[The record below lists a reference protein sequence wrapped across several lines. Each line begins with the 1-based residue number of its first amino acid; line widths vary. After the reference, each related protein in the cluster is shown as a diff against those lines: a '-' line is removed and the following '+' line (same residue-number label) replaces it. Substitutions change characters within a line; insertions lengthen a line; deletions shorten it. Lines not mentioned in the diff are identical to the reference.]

1 MKMEYRTRI
10 ARRMVQWLTLVLLAG
25 CAPTEVETIHEY
37 YGKSLLP
44 RPDRVLV
51 YDFAVS
57 ANDVKLNS
65 AIGAR
70 LANLVT
76 GAQENEEQVK
86 VGRAVA
92 KALAESLVKELD
104 QLGLPVEHASS
115 GTMPTARTVM
125 IHGQFLTI
133 DEGNRLRRMVIG
145 FGVGGTDLRTKVQ
158 VYQGMEAAPLLLQEF
173 EANAESSKKPG
184 MGPMVGVGAAATS
197 AAGAAAVSS
206 GVGVAT
212 EFDQTVEGDAKRTA
226 KEVAKP
232 LSQFFAGQ
240 GWISAE
246 KVIK

>member
-1 MKMEYRTRI
+1 MEYKNRTRI
-10 ARRMVQWLTLVLLAG
+10 AHRALKWLTLVVLAG
-25 CAPTEVETIHEY
+25 CAPTDMDTIQEY
-37 YGKSLLP
+37 SGKSLLP

-92 KALAESLVKELD
+92 KALSGSLVKELE
-104 QLGLPVEHASS
+104 QLGLPVEQASS
-115 GTMPTARTVM
+115 ETMPTATTVV

-158 VYQGMEAAPLLLQEF
+158 VYQGTEAAPLLLEEF
-173 EANAESSKKPG
+173 EASAESSKKPG
-184 MGPMVGVGAAATS
+184 MGADGR
-197 AAGAAAVSS
+197 S
-206 GVGVAT
+206 GRRS
-212 EFDQTVEGDAKRTA
+212 D
-226 KEVAKP
+226 
-232 LSQFFAGQ
+232 
-240 GWISAE
+240 
-246 KVIK
+246 

>member
-1 MKMEYRTRI
+1 MTMEYSNRTRI
-10 ARRMVQWLTLVLLAG
+10 AHRAVKWLTLVVLAG
-25 CAPTEVETIHEY
+25 CAPTHVDTVREY
-37 YGKSLLP
+37 SGESALP
-44 RPDRVLV
+44 RPDRMLV

-70 LANLVT
+70 LANLAT
-76 GAQENEEQVK
+76 GAKKNEEQVK

-92 KALAESLVKELD
+92 KALSESLVKELG
-104 QLGLPVEHASS
+104 QLGLPVEQASS
-115 GTMPTARTVM
+115 GTMPTARTVI

-158 VYQGMEAAPLLLQEF
+158 VYQGTEAAPLLLQEF

-184 MGPMVGVGAAATS
+184 MGPMAGVGAAS
-197 AAGAAAVSS
+197 AAVSS

-232 LSQFFAGQ
+232 ISRFFAGQ
-240 GWISAE
+240 GWIPAE